1 MRRKALTFRGTLKPS
16 KAQSSPIFM
25 DVKRIDIFHNQKS
38 SLESL
43 SNLIKYHQVNFFSIS
58 LEKNESDN
66 IIETLLSLKNSLI
79 NSLNN
84 QTQQRNDLLKKVK
97 KNYYFIF

>member
-43 SNLIKYHQVNFFSIS
+43 SKSSSEFFFNFS
-58 LEKNESDN
+58 
-66 IIETLLSLKNSLI
+66 
-79 NSLNN
+79 
-84 QTQQRNDLLKKVK
+84 
-97 KNYYFIF
+97 

>member
-43 SNLIKYHQVNFFSIS
+43 SNLIKYHQVNFFSIY

>member
-25 DVKRIDIFHNQKS
+25 DVKRIDIFHNQKT